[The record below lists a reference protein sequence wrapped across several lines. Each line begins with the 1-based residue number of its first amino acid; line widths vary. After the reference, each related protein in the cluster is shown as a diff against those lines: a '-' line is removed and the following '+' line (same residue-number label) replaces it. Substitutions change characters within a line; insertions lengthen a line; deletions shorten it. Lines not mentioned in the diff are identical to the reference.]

1 MKYVL
6 VIGDGMSDRP
16 VEALGGKTPL
26 MTAVKPNMDRL
37 AREGTL
43 GTVNTCPKGF
53 NPGTE
58 VAVTVL
64 MGYDPK
70 TYFTGRGP
78 LEALGRGVELKKSEI
93 AWRCNLVTVSPADLM
108 LDYSAGHITDSEAK
122 ELMLML
128 DKRLGGEEINFMPGV
143 SYRHLMI
150 WRGGSDEVKT
160 FAPHDITGKP
170 FRPHM
175 PAGRGE
181 KKLAQLIDDSRTLL
195 EGHEINRA
203 RRSKGL
209 HTANMIWP
217 WSPGRFP
224 KMPTIQKKYGVVGG
238 VISAVDIVKGIG
250 VAAGLEVIRVPGAT
264 GYFDTNYTA
273 KGEAAVKALK
283 KADFVVV
290 HVEAPDEAGHEGLE
304 GEKVKA
310 IEQIDEKVLGA
321 ILKAQ
326 PKLGD
331 LSIMV
336 MPDHATPISVKGHV
350 DDLVPFIIWRSNALV
365 ASGVSG
371 YDEESAKAAPLKV
384 DEGWKLM
391 DSFFLP
397 AGAAPVP
404 APVADAPGGPVTPS
418 TPPA

>member
-26 MTAVKPNMDRL
+26 MASVKPNMDRL
-37 AREGTL
+37 AREGVM
-43 GTVNTCPKGF
+43 GTAVTCPPGF

-58 VAVTVL
+58 VAVTTL

-93 AWRCNLVTVSPADLM
+93 AWRCNLVTVTLADLM
-108 LDYSAGHITDSEAK
+108 QDYSAGHITDSEAK

-128 DKRLGGEEINFMPGV
+128 DKRLGGEEIRFIPGV

-160 FAPHDITGKP
+160 FAPHDICGKP

-181 KKLAQLIDDSRTLL
+181 KKLAQLIDDSRILL

-203 RRSKGL
+203 RRAKGL

-224 KMPTIQKKYGVVGG
+224 KMPSIREKYGLNGG

-250 VAAGLEVIRVPGAT
+250 TAAGLEVIRVPGAT

-283 KADFVVV
+283 KSDFVVV
-290 HVEAPDEAGHEGLE
+290 HIEAPDEAGHEALTD
-304 GEKVKA
+304 EKVKS
-310 IEQIDEKVLGA
+310 IGQIDEKVLGA

-336 MPDHATPISVKGHV
+336 MPDHATPISLKGHSA
-350 DDLVPFIIWRSNALV
+350 DPVPFIIWRSNAVV
-365 ASGVSG
+365 ASGAAG
-371 YDEESAKAAPLKV
+371 YDEETAGAAPLKFE
-384 DEGWKLM
+384 EGWKLM
-391 DSFFLP
+391 DTFILP
-397 AGAAPVP
+397 AGSVSGP
-404 APVADAPGGPVTPS
+404 APDVPS
-418 TPPA
+418 APPA

>member
-1 MKYVL
+1 VL

-26 MTAVKPNMDRL
+26 MAAVKPNMDRL

-43 GTVNTCPKGF
+43 GTAITCPKGF

-70 TYFTGRGP
+70 LFFTGRGP

-93 AWRCNLVTVSPADLM
+93 AWRCNLVTVTLADLM
-108 LDYSAGHITDSEAK
+108 EDYSAGHITDAEAK
-122 ELMLML
+122 ELILML
-128 DKRLGGEEINFMPGV
+128 DKRLGGEDIKFMPGV

-160 FAPHDITGKP
+160 FPPHNIVGMP

-175 PAGRGE
+175 PTGRGE
-181 KKLAQLIDDSRTLL
+181 KKLAQLVDDSRILL

-203 RRSKGL
+203 RRAKGL
-209 HTANMIWP
+209 RTANMIWP

-224 KMPTIQKKYGVVGG
+224 KMPSIREKYGLAGG

-250 VAAGLEVIRVPGAT
+250 TAAGLEVIRVPGAT

-283 KADFVVV
+283 KSDFVVV
-290 HVEAPDEAGHEGLE
+290 HVEAPDEAGHEALTDE
-304 GEKVKA
+304 KIKSIGE
-310 IEQIDEKVLGA
+310 IDEKVLGA

-336 MPDHATPISVKGHV
+336 MPDHATPIAVKGHV
-350 DDLVPFIIWRSNALV
+350 DDPVPFVIWRSNAII
-365 ASGVSG
+365 ASGAAG
-371 YDEESAKAAPLKV
+371 FDEDSAGSAPLRV
-384 DEGWKLM
+384 EEGWKLM
-391 DSFFLP
+391 DSFILP
-397 AGAAPVP
+397 AGQAP
-404 APVADAPGGPVTPS
+404 ADASSVPSATP
-418 TPPA
+418 A

>member
-26 MTAVKPNMDRL
+26 MVAVKPNMDRL

-43 GTVNTCPKGF
+43 GTANTCPQGF

-58 VAVTVL
+58 IAVTVL

-70 TYFTGRGP
+70 IYFTGRGP

-93 AWRCNLVTVSPADLM
+93 AWRCNLVTVTMADLM
-108 LDYSAGHITDSEAK
+108 EDYSAGHITDAEAK
-122 ELMLML
+122 ELMIML
-128 DKRLGGEEINFMPGV
+128 DKRLGGEEIRFIPGV

-160 FAPHDITGKP
+160 VAPHDILGQP

-181 KKLAQLIDDSRTLL
+181 KKLAELIDDSRTLL

-203 RRSKGL
+203 RRAKGL

-224 KMPTIQKKYGVVGG
+224 KMPSIQQKYGVVGG

-250 VAAGLEVIRVPGAT
+250 MGAGLEIIRVPGAT

-283 KADFVVV
+283 KSDFVVV
-290 HVEAPDEAGHEGLE
+290 HVEAPDEAGHGGLTD
-304 GEKVKA
+304 EKVKA
-310 IEQIDEKVLGA
+310 IGQIDEKILGA
-321 ILKAQ
+321 ILRAQ

-331 LSIMV
+331 LSILV
-336 MPDHATPISVKGHV
+336 MPDHATPISTKGHV
-350 DDLVPFIIWRSNALV
+350 VDPVPFIIWRSNAIV
-365 ASGVSG
+365 VSGASG
-371 YDEESAKAAPLKV
+371 YDEETAKAAPLKL

-397 AGAAPVP
+397 AGTAPASP
-404 APVADAPGGPVTPS
+404 
-418 TPPA
+418 PPAIVPDGPLESPA